1 MQVDPHVQEQVTSQ
15 DIESPVQDI
24 ESPRIVMSQADY
36 KQQRE
41 AIRLSYGENKTE
53 AGIRFEQALAK
64 LFFSSGWSQE
74 QLAKEEGKTRQH
86 IARLTLFGRFLNF
99 APDRSNPEKG
109 DFSKLSEWTFRNLW
123 SHTQPGG
130 NERIRFL
137 EVIRLIEHA
146 HLSAWPRRKIVA
158 DIKKQFADGKWHRI
172 ETIAHRIDA
181 PPDHVE
187 DVLGKCCAPLGYSAI
202 KGERRKSGKHNE
214 YRLFRKERVISSEE
228 IATKLSPIIEH
239 LEEQSKRA
247 AGTISGAS
255 ISMLAGR
262 LNNLLKEWCE

>member
-1 MQVDPHVQEQVTSQ
+1 MQNSSDPQELVTSQ

-24 ESPRIVMSQADY
+24 EHPRIVMSQADY

-53 AGIRFEQALAK
+53 AGIRFEQALAQ
-64 LFFSSGWSQE
+64 LFYRSGWTQE
-74 QLAKEEGKTRQH
+74 QLAKEEGKSPQH
-86 IARLTLFGRFLNF
+86 IARLTLFGRFLDFSPTGRN
-99 APDRSNPEKG
+99 SGKG
-109 DFSKLSEWTFRNLW
+109 DFSRLTERSFRNFW
-123 SHTQPGG
+123 SHTEPGG

-137 EVIRLIEHA
+137 EVIRLLEQS
-146 HLSAWPRRKIVA
+146 HLSTWPRRRIVA
-158 DIKKQFADGKWHRI
+158 DIKKEFADGKWHRV
-172 ETIAHRIDA
+172 ETIAHRINA
-181 PPDHVE
+181 PPDQAE
-187 DVLGKCCAPLGYSAI
+187 DILGKCCASLGYSGI

-214 YRLFRKERVISSEE
+214 YRLFRKERVISTEE
-228 IATKLSPIIEH
+228 IATKISPIIEH

-255 ISMLAGR
+255 ISMLAGQ

>member
-1 MQVDPHVQEQVTSQ
+1 MQNLVDPHMQELVTPQ
-15 DIESPVQDI
+15 EIESPV
-24 ESPRIVMSQADY
+24 RILMSQAEY

-41 AIRLSYGENKTE
+41 AIRLQYGENKTE

-64 LFFSSGWSQE
+64 LFFSSGWTQE
-74 QLAKEEGKTRQH
+74 QLAKEEGKSQTH
-86 IARLTLFGRFLNF
+86 IAKMLRFGRFLNF
-99 APDRSNPEKG
+99 SSTELKSEK
-109 DFSKLSEWTFRNLW
+109 DPFSKLSEGAFRNFW

-137 EVIRLIEHA
+137 EVIRLIEQS
-146 HLSAWPRRKIVA
+146 HLSAWPRRRIVA
-158 DIKKQFADGKWHRI
+158 DIKKEFADGKWHRA
-172 ETIAHRIDA
+172 ETIAHRINA

-187 DVLGKCCAPLGYSAI
+187 DILGKCCASLGYSAI
-202 KGERRKSGKHNE
+202 KGERRKSGKHSE
-214 YRLFRKERVISSEE
+214 YRLFRKERVISTEE

-239 LEEQSKRA
+239 LEEQGKRA
-247 AGTISGAS
+247 AGTISNAS